1 MPAKSVLFFCSLW
14 FMLALSG
21 CGGGDEGG
29 ALVTTVSPGG
39 IWAGTDSA
47 TGLQVKGIVDESGR
61 FHFIRSDLAQFV
73 GTASTMGNSLSA
85 NFEGFSQVGTTFD
98 DGSTHGTGTLTGAV
112 SERSSLAL
120 TYQFTTDAGAAS
132 SGSLNLSYSTLY
144 DLDSSLAAISG
155 NYTDASSNDTVSVS
169 GSGAVTSQDPVTLCV
184 VNGQISVINSMYNA
198 YSVTY
203 AFSNCTGTSA
213 VLNGVQFTG
222 LATLN
227 NSSPS
232 QLIIAVTG
240 QVGTTDLALVLTLN
254 HQ

>member
-1 MPAKSVLFFCSLW
+1 MPAKSLLSVCSLLGL
-14 FMLALSG
+14 LALAG
-21 CGGGDEGG
+21 CGGGDGGG
-29 ALVTTVSPGG
+29 ALVTPLSPGG
-39 IWAGTDSA
+39 IWGGTDSA
-47 TGLQVKGIVDESGR
+47 TGLQVKGIVDESGQ
-61 FHFIRSDLAQFV
+61 FHFMRSDLAQFA
-73 GTASTMGNSLSA
+73 GTASTAGDSLSA
-85 NFEGFSQVGTTFD
+85 NFEGFSQVGTRFE
-98 DGSTHGTGTLTGAV
+98 DGSTHGTGTLTGTV

-132 SGSLNLSYSTLY
+132 SGTLNLAYSTLY

-155 NYTDASSNDTVSVS
+155 NYTDTGSAATVSVS
-169 GSGAVTSQDPVTLCV
+169 GSGAITSQDPLTQCV

-203 AFSNCTGTSA
+203 ALANCTGTSA
-213 VLNGVQFTG
+213 VLNGVPFTG

-227 NSSPS
+227 NSNPA

-240 QVGTTDLALVLTLN
+240 QAGATELALVLTLN